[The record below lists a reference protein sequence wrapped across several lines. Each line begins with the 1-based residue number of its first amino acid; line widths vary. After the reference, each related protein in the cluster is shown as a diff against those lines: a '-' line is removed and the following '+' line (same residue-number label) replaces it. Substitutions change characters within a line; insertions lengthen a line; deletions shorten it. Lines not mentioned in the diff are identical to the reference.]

1 MVQHYVINSQY
12 MNSIALWITGLPGSG
27 KSTIADELK
36 RLHPDFIMLRMDTLR
51 EIVTPQPTY
60 SDSERDIVYRCLV
73 YTASVLSE
81 HGHTVIIDA
90 TGNLRKWRDLAR
102 QINPRYAEIYLK
114 CPVQLCIE
122 RERGRSE
129 TRGAPREIYQKG
141 EAGWP
146 VPGIS
151 VPYEEPL
158 HPELLIATDITS
170 VAEAVGMIKDLI
182 RKMRKHGYTS

>member
-1 MVQHYVINSQY
+1 
-12 MNSIALWITGLPGSG
+12 MNSLALWITGLPGSG
-27 KSTIADELK
+27 KSTLADGVK
-36 RLHPDFIMLRMDTLR
+36 KLHPDFIMLRMDVLR
-51 EIVTPQPTY
+51 RIVTPQPTY
-60 SDSERDIVYRCLV
+60 SDFERDMVYRCLV
-73 YTASVLSE
+73 YTASVLAE

-90 TGNLRKWRDLAR
+90 TGNMREWRELAR
-102 QINPRYAEIYLK
+102 QIIPCYAEIYLK
-114 CPVQLCIE
+114 CPVEVCIE

-158 HPELLIATDITS
+158 NPELLIAADRTS
-170 VAEAVGMIKDLI
+170 IAEAVEMIEGLI
-182 RKMRKHGYTS
+182 RKMQKH